1 MNTTSP
7 FLPAATDNGRRW
19 WDEISFPLG
28 DAKLD
33 MLLVS
38 DGDALVGVR
47 FGPQHPG
54 PHSPLRGWTR
64 DPAHIAAAAEQLE
77 AYATGELTDFD
88 LPLRARGTDFQM
100 QVWTTLLGIPYGT
113 TTTYGRIADALGR
126 PNGSRAVG
134 AAVGSNPLGII
145 VPCHRVVGANGSLT
159 GYGGGLPNKVAL
171 LHLEGVT
178 AV

>member
-1 MNTTSP
+1 MTATSP
-7 FLPAATDNGRRW
+7 FLPATADNGRRW
-19 WDEISFPLG
+19 WDAISFPLG
-28 DAKLD
+28 ETQLD

-47 FGPQHPG
+47 FGPQYPG
-54 PHSPLRGWTR
+54 PHSPLDGWKR
-64 DPAHIAAAAEQLE
+64 DPVPVADAADQLR

-88 LPLRARGTDFQM
+88 VPLRVRGTDFQM
-100 QVWTTLLGIPYGT
+100 QVWTILLEIPYGT

-171 LHLEGVT
+171 LRLEGVT